1 MAFGLLLYLCGTI
14 LWIYVLSKEKLVV
27 VYAFTALTFVLVYL
41 GAVLTLGE
49 SLTIRASGGML
60 LVLAGLYLLAAD
72 EGRLMRELDSGVAA
86 AGVSEDPAVTFV
98 VPCHNEELVIQGT
111 ALGAARR

>member
-1 MAFGLLLYLCGTI
+1 MTLTSVWMLLAASLAAACGQLLLKVGAQHKTHIVEFLNTPVAIGLLLYLCGTI

-49 SLTIRASGGML
+49 SLTLKAGGGVA
-60 LVLAGLYLLAAD
+60 LVLAGLYLLA
-72 EGRLMRELDSGVAA
+72 S
-86 AGVSEDPAVTFV
+86 
-98 VPCHNEELVIQGT
+98 
-111 ALGAARR
+111 

>member
-1 MAFGLLLYLCGTI
+1 HKTQLADFLNSTIAFGLLLYLCGTI

-49 SLTIRASGGML
+49 SLTLKAGGGVA
-60 LVLAGLYLLAAD
+60 LVLAGLYLLA
-72 EGRLMRELDSGVAA
+72 S
-86 AGVSEDPAVTFV
+86 
-98 VPCHNEELVIQGT
+98 
-111 ALGAARR
+111 

>member
-1 MAFGLLLYLCGTI
+1 VTLLSLWMLLAASLAAACGQLLLKLGAQHKTHAAQFLNTPIAIGLLLYLCGTV

-49 SLTIRASGGML
+49 SLTLKAGSGVV
-60 LVLAGLYLLAAD
+60 LVLAGLYLLA
-72 EGRLMRELDSGVAA
+72 S
-86 AGVSEDPAVTFV
+86 
-98 VPCHNEELVIQGT
+98 
-111 ALGAARR
+111 